1 MFSQATVQNE
11 DFASVKVLMPYSV
24 DIEAQ
29 EGLFLSAAN
38 GYTDILMFFIENGAD
53 INACT
58 ADHNCTPLML
68 AIENGHT
75 NTVNVLIQYGAN
87 VALTDDS
94 GFTALH
100 YACIDHGSL
109 EVLRYLFENGAD
121 VNACSSVTP
130 LMMAIENGH
139 VSAVTFLTERGAD
152 VTLTDEC
159 GYKALHYACINNSSP
174 EVFSCLLEKGADI
187 NACLNDGMTPLM
199 IAAEDS
205 LVNVVTFLI
214 KQGANVDLQDNYG
227 KTALHYALGS
237 LNFSFEIL
245 CCLIQKG
252 ADVNTGSNDKL
263 TSLMIAAEKGH
274 INALTLLIKFG
285 ADADLQDKNGKTALH
300 HAVYGSD
307 VSCEIL
313 SCLIEMGADVNAGGN
328 INHTPLMIA
337 AEKGHINAVTFL
349 IRNGADVDLQDQNYG
364 ETALFCAVRGFD
376 ASCEVLNCLT
386 KNGADIN
393 ASSKRM
399 LTPLM
404 IAAKMGCINAVTFLM
419 ERGAIVDLQ
428 DKDGKTAL
436 HYAVHGCDTTR
447 DVSRCLGTQ
456 NPLMTP
462 VEKGH
467 VSVATF
473 LIEHGA
479 NVNLQDKYGRS
490 ALHHAVHGSDA
501 SLEILKCLIE
511 IGADVNART
520 KIKRTPLMMAF
531 EYGHSNA
538 VTCLIEHGANVSP
551 KDEYCYTALHHACR
565 FHSSCEILSC
575 LIETGADVNE
585 RAKNKSTPLMMACEY
600 GHLNAVTFLTE
611 HGAHAGLRDEDDKTA
626 LHYAVCGSDVS
637 CEILSY
643 LIGIG
648 ADVNAC
654 AKNKGTPLM
663 IAAENGHINAV
674 TTLVKCGAYYV
685 DLKDKDGQTAL
696 HYALMYSPH
705 ASIEVLNCL
714 IKNEADVN
722 AFTFRYETPL
732 MLASYFGHVNAMAF
746 LIEHGAKVDLQ
757 DEIGTTALQY
767 AAQGPNLSDEINNY
781 FSLQGVDRNKFVE
794 ETSLHDHVKAV
805 TFLIEHGAN
814 VDLRDNNGD
823 TALHYAVTFD
833 FPEIVKMLLNLGASD
848 MCNNKGLTPLHQASI
863 SASIRVVEYLIK
875 RPEIT
880 KEQRVDALELL
891 GASRATQ
898 YKEFSLLSFFVA
910 EGLMYIKR
918 GMEERFVDPSQP
930 ILKQPKKPAYGNRKD
945 SQTPEELA
953 QIEGDTEAILMESL
967 LIKERILGTNNSELL
982 RSIRFVCS
990 SCNLTDP
997 SLLIALY
1004 SHAVD
1009 IAQKSN
1015 LSARDDF
1022 QEISHLLHRICSGS
1036 NHLKEKDL
1044 LELLRQIVIEYEME
1058 HAIMRR
1064 RDDDEKYLQ
1073 DKALEDLFD
1082 CSMQLVSIMSKFEFC
1097 EERKLML

>member
-1 MFSQATVQNE
+1 
-11 DFASVKVLMPYSV
+11 MPYSV

-109 EVLRYLFENGAD
+109 E
-121 VNACSSVTP
+121 
-130 LMMAIENGH
+130 I
-139 VSAVTFLTERGAD
+139 
-152 VTLTDEC
+152 
-159 GYKALHYACINNSSP
+159 
-174 EVFSCLLEKGADI
+174 
-187 NACLNDGMTPLM
+187 
-199 IAAEDS
+199 
-205 LVNVVTFLI
+205 
-214 KQGANVDLQDNYG
+214 
-227 KTALHYALGS
+227 LG
-237 LNFSFEIL
+237 
-245 CCLIQKG
+245 CLIQKG

-263 TSLMIAAEKGH
+263 TPLMIAAEKGH

-285 ADADLQDKNGKTALH
+285 ADVDLQDKNGKTALH

-313 SCLIEMGADVNAGGN
+313 SCLIEMGADVSAGGN

-419 ERGAIVDLQ
+419 ECGAIVDLQ

-436 HYAVHGCDTTR
+436 HYAVH
-447 DVSRCLGTQ
+447 
-456 NPLMTP
+456 
-462 VEKGH
+462 
-467 VSVATF
+467 
-473 LIEHGA
+473 
-479 NVNLQDKYGRS
+479 
-490 ALHHAVHGSDA
+490 
-501 SLEILKCLIE
+501 
-511 IGADVNART
+511 
-520 KIKRTPLMMAF
+520 
-531 EYGHSNA
+531 
-538 VTCLIEHGANVSP
+538 
-551 KDEYCYTALHHACR
+551 ALHHACR
-565 FHSSCEILSC
+565 FHGSCEILSC
-575 LIETGADVNE
+575 LIETGADVNA

-674 TTLVKCGAYYV
+674 TTLVKCGAYV

-732 MLASYFGHVNAMAF
+732 MLASYF
-746 LIEHGAKVDLQ
+746 
-757 DEIGTTALQY
+757 
-767 AAQGPNLSDEINNY
+767 
-781 FSLQGVDRNKFVE
+781 
-794 ETSLHDHVKAV
+794 ETSVHDHVKAV

-814 VDLRDNNGD
+814 VDLQDNNGD

-863 SASIRVVEYLIK
+863 SASIGVVEYLIK

-930 ILKQPKKPAYGNRKD
+930 ILTQPKKPAYGNRKD

-967 LIKERILGTNNSELL
+967 LIKERILGTNHSELL

-1004 SHAVD
+1004 SRAVD

-1015 LSARDDF
+1015 LSSLDDF
-1022 QEISHLLHRICSGS
+1022 QEISHLLHKICSGS

-1044 LELLRQIVIEYEME
+1044 LELLRQIVIEYEKQ
-1058 HAIMRR
+1058 HTKRR
-1064 RDDDEKYLQ
+1064 RNDNKQYCQQLVR
-1073 DKALEDLFD
+1073 EDLFD
-1082 CSMQLVSIMSKFEFC
+1082 CSLELVLMISKSEFC
-1097 EERKLML
+1097 DERNASSLTMLLRKLFMQDPRNRSGNTLLHEFIERCTDDDDDLFPCRQAVNLLLNEGFNNYFIVINNEGNTPLHIAVMLEPRNDKLYLVTEILQLLFYGGAHHDFVNNDGKTPMDMAKTDEARMILSERRKLELKCISAKAVKKFGIPYLGVVPKTLENYISRH